1 MLGMF
6 KENSGEQLGWNRMTR
21 GESYRR
27 DDRDV
32 TGARLGRVL

>member
-6 KENSGEQLGWNRMTR
+6 KENSGDQHSWNRMAR

-32 TGARLGRVL
+32 TGARSGRVL